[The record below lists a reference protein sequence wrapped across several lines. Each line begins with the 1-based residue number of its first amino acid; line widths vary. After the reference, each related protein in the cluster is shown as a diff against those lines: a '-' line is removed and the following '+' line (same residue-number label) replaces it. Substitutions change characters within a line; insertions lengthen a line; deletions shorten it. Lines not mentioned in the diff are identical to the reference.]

1 MDQALMTPSS
11 MAGWEP
17 PREKLASWEHFIE
30 VNACFAMFDTGG

>member
-17 PREKLASWEHFIE
+17 REKLASWEHFIE
-30 VNACFAMFDTGG
+30 VSACFAMFDTGG